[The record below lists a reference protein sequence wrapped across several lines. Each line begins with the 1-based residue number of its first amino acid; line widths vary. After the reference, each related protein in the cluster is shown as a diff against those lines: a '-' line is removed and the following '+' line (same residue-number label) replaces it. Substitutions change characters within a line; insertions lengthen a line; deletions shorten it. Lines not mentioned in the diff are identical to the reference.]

1 MIISV
6 FKNMK
11 LTLSSAITKK
21 LKLLDEFY
29 DLGADELKEGVTDLI
44 EELLE
49 EYVDDNGLNNK
60 NENLDIYEE

>member
-1 MIISV
+1 
-6 FKNMK
+6 MK